1 MMRRGTGL
9 RQFCA
14 SVLVA
19 LIAAAFGFTEH
30 QPVTALNDVADSA
43 AQFQLRGSVIAPRV
57 LFGHMAPSFF
67 VLGAQKSGTSALWN
81 LITQHPQ
88 IEKPTQKETLFFNND
103 CHQLFCSK
111 PGNIAQGE
119 DYDKKQVCGKIGPRS
134 TQLEKYMNF
143 FVKSSAT
150 KTGGQLTGE
159 SSATYLGCS
168 CCVDT
173 IYDLFPRAR
182 LIALLR
188 DPVERARSRF
198 KEQQKLVYRYWA
210 DGFDDF
216 SDYVEKRL
224 PVMEKCLAAAGGD
237 FTKLSLCA
245 MDDNVI
251 GWSMY
256 NVQLRN
262 WMRRYKLSS
271 FLVILTEDLKAV
283 PDHVMQQVVTH
294 LGLRPYTFANLHA
307 RYNAADCGY
316 GWNAGC
322 EKHDKAKAAH
332 NKKAAKVL
340 SPREAAAEKKLAAFF
355 QKHTMPEL
363 RRLLPNHDLS
373 HWRTT
378 TAKAIGIGHEL

>member
-1 MMRRGTGL
+1 MMRWGKGI
-9 RQFCA
+9 RQFSA
-14 SVLVA
+14 SILVA
-19 LIAAAFGFTEH
+19 LITATFGITEH
-30 QPVTALNDVADSA
+30 QPVTALNDAADSA
-43 AQFQLRGSVIAPRV
+43 TQFQLRGSVIAPRF

-182 LIALLR
+182 HSF
-188 DPVERARSRF
+188 RSIQCLNCAGSCPTMTCRTG
-198 KEQQKLVYRYWA
+198 EQRQQKLSALVMSFNLLW
-210 DGFDDF
+210 FCIF
-216 SDYVEKRL
+216 QRL
-224 PVMEKCLAAAGGD
+224 G
-237 FTKLSLCA
+237 
-245 MDDNVI
+245 
-251 GWSMY
+251 
-256 NVQLRN
+256 
-262 WMRRYKLSS
+262 
-271 FLVILTEDLKAV
+271 KA
-283 PDHVMQQVVTH
+283 T
-294 LGLRPYTFANLHA
+294 
-307 RYNAADCGY
+307 
-316 GWNAGC
+316 
-322 EKHDKAKAAH
+322 
-332 NKKAAKVL
+332 
-340 SPREAAAEKKLAAFF
+340 
-355 QKHTMPEL
+355 
-363 RRLLPNHDLS
+363 
-373 HWRTT
+373 
-378 TAKAIGIGHEL
+378 